1 METLC
6 LDAVMEVT
14 FIYAVTLI
22 LFLLFFSF
30 LPFLLLDQEEVE
42 KKEVLCQF
50 QREEREGEEGFPSTG

>member
-6 LDAVMEVT
+6 LDAVVEVT

-30 LPFLLLDQEEVE
+30 LLFLLLDQEEVAQQE
-42 KKEVLCQF
+42 GLSQV
-50 QREEREGEEGFPSTG
+50 QREEREQEEI